1 MKPLLDRQALKN
13 KVIAF
18 LARREYSRAE
28 LVLRL
33 KSKSE
38 SPDVLENVLDELEA
52 SGYQSDRRFAEMFI
66 RNRLGQCWGGER
78 IRYELRQKGICK
90 SLTSELLQEQSPDWD
105 LLARTLVE
113 KRFGETLA
121 VDLKEQAKRLRYLV
135 NHGFSYDQAQRAL
148 KTDLP

>member
-33 KSKSE
+33 KSKAE
-38 SPDVLENVLDELEA
+38 SPDILENVLDELEA

-66 RNRLGQCWGGER
+66 RNRLGQYWGAER
-78 IRYELRQKGICK
+78 IRYELRQKGINQE
-90 SLTSELLQEQSPDWD
+90 LTAELLEEQSPDWE
-105 LLARTLVE
+105 LLARTLVQ

-121 VDLKEQAKRLRYLV
+121 ADLKEQAKRLRYLV

-148 KTDLP
+148 KTDLQ

>member
-13 KVIAF
+13 KVFAF

-33 KSKSE
+33 KSKAE
-38 SPDVLENVLDELEA
+38 SPNILADVLDELEA
-52 SGYQSDRRFAEMFI
+52 SGYQSDRRFADMFI
-66 RNRLGQCWGGER
+66 RNRLGQYCGAER
-78 IRYELRQKGICK
+78 IRYELRQKGICQA
-90 SLTSELLQEQSPDWD
+90 LVAELLEEQSPDWD
-105 LLARTLVE
+105 MLARTLVH

-121 VDLKEQAKRLRYLV
+121 ADLNEQAKRLRYLV

-148 KTDLP
+148 KTDRV

>member
-1 MKPLLDRQALKN
+1 MKSPLDRQALKN
-13 KVIAF
+13 KVITF

-33 KSKSE
+33 KSKAE
-38 SPDVLENVLDELEA
+38 SPDILEDVLDELEA
-52 SGYQSDRRFAEMFI
+52 AGYQSDRRFAEIFI
-66 RNRLGQCWGGER
+66 RNRLSQCWGLER
-78 IRYELRQKGICK
+78 IRYELRQKGICP
-90 SLTSELLQEQSPDWD
+90 SLTAEVLQEQSPDWD

-121 VDLKEQAKRLRYLV
+121 ADLKEQARRLRYLV

-148 KTDLP
+148 KTDLQ